1 MFSGFVAKKIDTE
14 HGDKCS
20 LAAACEGAARAD
32 KEIQSRS

>member
-20 LAAACEGAARAD
+20 LTGACKGAVKVD
-32 KEIQSRS
+32 KGRQSRT